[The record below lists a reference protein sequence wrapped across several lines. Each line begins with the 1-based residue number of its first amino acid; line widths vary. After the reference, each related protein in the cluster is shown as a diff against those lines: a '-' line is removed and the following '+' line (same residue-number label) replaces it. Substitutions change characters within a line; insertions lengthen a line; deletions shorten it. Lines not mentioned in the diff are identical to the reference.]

1 MSDPVNQRRDDSA
14 KNEADAHMS
23 DCTIAYLVHHHSA
36 SACKDQDKRANAFGV
51 SFSPTLPH

>member
-1 MSDPVNQRRDDSA
+1 
-14 KNEADAHMS
+14 MS

-51 SFSPTLPH
+51 SLTSAISHSIFPSNYDYFPAPST